1 MKLMIYTG
9 YFDYETFADGNNN
22 IFKDRARVFD
32 ISTDEKFRA
41 AKVFFIKQECPWDY
55 YFAYSDINFDEP
67 EEPSF
72 TMKEMKDTDLVAE
85 RTKKYEL
92 AMEEYKAGMSKYHE
106 RVSFFARAQNDD
118 VHENDDHIIDEV
130 FDMIMEN
137 DKNQD
142 SHYPAVYFK
151 DLEDLSL

>member
-1 MKLMIYTG
+1 
-9 YFDYETFADGNNN
+9 
-22 IFKDRARVFD
+22 
-32 ISTDEKFRA
+32 
-41 AKVFFIKQECPWDY
+41 
-55 YFAYSDINFDEP
+55 
-67 EEPSF
+67 
-72 TMKEMKDTDLVAE
+72 MKEMKDTDLVAE
-85 RTKKYEL
+85 RTKEYEL
-92 AMEEYKAGMSKYHE
+92 AMEEYEASQRKYRE
-106 RVSFFARAQNDD
+106 RVSFFSRLQNDD